1 MSGGF
6 FAGSGLLQRLRSV
19 PVTVADL
26 RRTADEVLPGLA
38 TGRLHITLADDR
50 ADGAVVVLEEDERR
64 VRTPLR
70 DLAEDMTDARVGS
83 TPEELAAALTAWVRD
98 RPVPD
103 AVAAEAGVAVLDWT
117 DRTETAVGWRV
128 VVRRGDRAL
137 PWTPS
142 SAVDRRAVDR
152 VREAAAERAAA
163 VGGQLRVEGP
173 VALWSHPEVPVLA
186 SAALAAPDLLRDRM
200 VAAGLDLHDPHVV
213 VTPHSPLA
221 CAGAA
226 VAARLAGETGEAC
239 QRLPWRQIAH
249 LRWT

>member
-1 MSGGF
+1 VSGGF

-137 PWTPS
+137 TWTPS

-200 VAAGLDLHDPHVV
+200 AAAGLDLHDPHVV

-239 QRLPWRQIAH
+239 QRLPWRQITR
-249 LRWT
+249 LRWI

>member
-1 MSGGF
+1 VSGGF

-26 RRTADEVLPGLA
+26 RRVADEVLPGLA
-38 TGRLHITLADDR
+38 TGRLRITLADDR

-83 TPEELAAALTAWVRD
+83 TPEELATALTAWVRD

-128 VVRRGDRAL
+128 VVRRDDRAL

-142 SAVDRRAVDR
+142 SALDRRAVDR
-152 VREAAAERAAA
+152 VREAAAERSAG

-173 VALWSHPEVPVLA
+173 VALWSHPAVPVLA
-186 SAALAAPDLLRDRM
+186 SAVLVAPDLLLDRM
-200 VAAGLDLHDPHVV
+200 AAAGLDPHDPHVV

-239 QRLPWRQIAH
+239 QRLPWRQIAR

>member
-1 MSGGF
+1 MSGGP
-6 FAGSGLLQRLRSV
+6 FAGAGLLQRLRAV

-26 RRTADEVLPGLA
+26 RRTAEQVLPAMA
-38 TGRLHITLADDR
+38 TARLRIALADDR
-50 ADGAVVVLEEDERR
+50 ADGPVVVVEEDERR

-83 TPEELAAALTAWVRD
+83 TPEELVAALTAWVLG

-128 VVRRGDRAL
+128 VVRRGDRAV
-137 PWTPS
+137 PWAPS
-142 SAVDRRAVDR
+142 AGLDRRAVDR
-152 VREAAAERAAA
+152 VRAAAGERTTA
-163 VGGQLRVEGP
+163 VGGSLQVEGP
-173 VALWSHPEVPVLA
+173 VALWTHPEVPLLA
-186 SAALAAPDLLRDRM
+186 SAVLVAPHLLLDRIA
-200 VAAGLDLHDPHVV
+200 AAGLDLQDPHVV

-221 CAGAA
+221 CAGAG

-239 QRLPWRQIAH
+239 QRLPWRQIVR
-249 LRWT
+249 LRWI